1 MKTVLTAL
9 TTLGICSGARRR
21 LEQNGFPQRTSCGGR
36 VKLTTVW
43 NKQGAFGLKLKRELL
58 AVLSAAALVLVWTQR
73 KRGALAAGLILGG
86 GLSNLIERLF
96 HGKVYDYIQFPKAP
110 WKLKKYVFNLADF
123 AIFIGGI
130 LLTLGR
136 RK

>member
-9 TTLGICSGARRR
+9 TTLGICSGVRRH
-21 LEQNGFPQRTSCGGR
+21 LEQNGCPVRTAAGGHI
-36 VKLTTVW
+36 KLTALW
-43 NKQGAFGLKLKRELL
+43 NKQGAFGLKLKREAL

-73 KRGALAAGLILGG
+73 KRSALAAGLILGG
-86 GLSNLIERLF
+86 GLSNLAERLLR
-96 HGKVYDYIQFPKAP
+96 GKVYDYVQFPKAP

-130 LLTLGR
+130 LLALGR